1 MGRWKQFIA
10 EWKARRAGARY
21 APRDIQRSARDVIG
35 PTGDLL
41 SSAWDRLEESGDAY
55 IDSFDRRIP
64 PSIFVS
70 ERDRKRFNRPIP
82 LPERRIEAHG
92 SDDELTEEER
102 RWGSQPPQ
110 D

>member
-1 MGRWKQFIA
+1 VSRWRDFLA

-21 APRDIQRSARDVIG
+21 VPRNIQRSARDVIG

-41 SSAWDRLEESGDAY
+41 SSAWDRLEESGEAY
-55 IDSFDRRIP
+55 IESFDRRIP

-70 ERDRKRFNRPIP
+70 ERDKKRHNRPIP

-92 SDDELTEEER
+92 IDDELTDEER
-102 RWGSQPPQ
+102 AWGSQPPQ
-110 D
+110 E